1 MKKVFLL
8 FAALFM
14 ATVAN
19 AQFDICVGPK
29 VGYQA
34 TKLSLDKQ
42 TVKSSFK
49 GNMTFGVFGRVTIK
63 KFIVQ
68 PELLY
73 FKSGKIVETSLFE
86 GSSGIL
92 PNVKPTL
99 TINQANLALPIYLG
113 YQFLDLD
120 LIKMRANVGPVFY
133 FAVGGTEY
141 VYQTTVGKEETP
153 GTSLVTNNSSPN
165 EEVSVGAA
173 LNLGIDVWRFTLDVN
188 YSLGLT
194 EAFDDDIE
202 IGGYEFETGDNTKQN
217 IFTVTLG
224 FKIL

>member
-1 MKKVFLL
+1 MKKVLLL

-14 ATVAN
+14 ATIAN

-42 TVKSSFK
+42 SIKSSFK

-73 FKSGKIVETSLFE
+73 FKSGKVFE
-86 GSSGIL
+86 VSVIDDNFGIDNPAL
-92 PNVKPTL
+92 NPTF
-99 TINQANLALPIYLG
+99 TFNQANLALPIFLG

-133 FAVGGTEY
+133 FAVGKTEY
-141 VYQTTVGKEETP
+141 SSNFTGADNHKMQE
-153 GTSLVTNNSSPN
+153 SPN
-165 EEVSVGAA
+165 ENMTMGAA
-173 LNLGIDVWRFTLDVN
+173 LNLGVDVWRFTLDIN

-194 EAFDDDIE
+194 DAFDDELVIP
-202 IGGYEFETGDNTKQN
+202 GVGEFELDDNTKQN

-224 FKIL
+224 FKLL

>member
-1 MKKVFLL
+1 MKKVLLL
-8 FAALFM
+8 FAALFV
-14 ATVAN
+14 ATIAN

-42 TVKSSFK
+42 SIKSSFK

-73 FKSGKIVETSLFE
+73 FKSGKVFE
-86 GSSGIL
+86 VSVIDDNFGIDNPAL
-92 PNVKPTL
+92 NPTF
-99 TINQANLALPIYLG
+99 TFNQANLALPIFLG

-133 FAVGGTEY
+133 FAVGKTEY
-141 VYQTTVGKEETP
+141 SSNFTGDDNHKMQE
-153 GTSLVTNNSSPN
+153 SPN
-165 EEVSVGAA
+165 ENN
-173 LNLGIDVWRFTLDVN
+173 LN
-188 YSLGLT
+188 
-194 EAFDDDIE
+194 E
-202 IGGYEFETGDNTKQN
+202 IQ
-217 IFTVTLG
+217 I
-224 FKIL
+224 

>member
-1 MKKVFLL
+1 MKKVLLL
-8 FAALFM
+8 FAALFV
-14 ATVAN
+14 ATIAN

-42 TVKSSFK
+42 SIKSSFK

-73 FKSGKIVETSLFE
+73 FKSGKVFE
-86 GSSGIL
+86 VSVLDDNFGIDNPAL
-92 PNVKPTL
+92 DPTF
-99 TINQANLALPIYLG
+99 TINQANLALPIFLG

-133 FAVGGTEY
+133 FAVGKTEY
-141 VYQTTVGKEETP
+141 SSNWTGDDNHKMQE
-153 GTSLVTNNSSPN
+153 SPN
-165 EEVSVGAA
+165 ENMTMGAA
-173 LNLGIDVWRFTLDVN
+173 LNLGVDVWRFTLDIN

-194 EAFDDDIE
+194 DAFDDEIE
-202 IGGYEFETGDNTKQN
+202 IPGIGEFEVDDNTKQN

-224 FKIL
+224 FKLL

>member
-1 MKKVFLL
+1 MKKVLLL
-8 FAALFM
+8 FAALFV
-14 ATVAN
+14 ATIAN

-42 TVKSSFK
+42 SIKSSFK

-73 FKSGKIVETSLFE
+73 FKSGKVFE
-86 GSSGIL
+86 VSVIDDNFGIDNPAL
-92 PNVKPTL
+92 NPTF
-99 TINQANLALPIYLG
+99 TFNQANLALPIFLG

-133 FAVGGTEY
+133 FAVGKTEY
-141 VYQTTVGKEETP
+141 SSNWMGADNHKMQE
-153 GTSLVTNNSSPN
+153 SPN
-165 EEVSVGAA
+165 ENMTMGAA
-173 LNLGIDVWRFTLDVN
+173 LNLGVDVWRFTLDIN

-194 EAFDDDIE
+194 DAFDDELVIP
-202 IGGYEFETGDNTKQN
+202 GVGEFELDDNTKQN

-224 FKIL
+224 FKLL

>member
-1 MKKVFLL
+1 MKKVLLL
-8 FAALFM
+8 FAALFV
-14 ATVAN
+14 ATIAN

-42 TVKSSFK
+42 NIKSSFK

-73 FKSGKIVETSLFE
+73 FKSGKVFE
-86 GSSGIL
+86 VSVIDDNFGIDNPAL
-92 PNVKPTL
+92 NPTF
-99 TINQANLALPIYLG
+99 TFNQANLALPIFLG

-133 FAVGGTEY
+133 FAVGKTEY
-141 VYQTTVGKEETP
+141 SSNWTGDDNHKMQE
-153 GTSLVTNNSSPN
+153 SPN
-165 EEVSVGAA
+165 ENMTMGAA
-173 LNLGIDVWRFTLDVN
+173 LNLGVDVWRFTLDIN

-194 EAFDDDIE
+194 DAFDDELVIP
-202 IGGYEFETGDNTKQN
+202 GVGEFELDDNTKQN

-224 FKIL
+224 FKLL

>member
-1 MKKVFLL
+1 MRKVFLL
-8 FAALFM
+8 FAALFL
-14 ATVAN
+14 ATAAN

-34 TKLSLDKQ
+34 TKLSLNKE
-42 TVKSSFK
+42 TIKSSFK

-73 FKSGKIVETSLFE
+73 FKSGKIVEASLFE
-86 GSSGIL
+86 NTQGIL

-99 TINQANLALPIYLG
+99 TINQANLALPIFLG

-120 LIKMRANVGPVFY
+120 LIKMRANIGPVFY

-141 VYQTTVGKEETP
+141 VYETKIGNAEAP
-153 GTSLVTNNSSPN
+153 STSYVTNDSSPN
-165 EEVSVGAA
+165 EEVTVGAA

-194 EAFDDDIE
+194 EAFDDNIE
-202 IGGYEFETGDNTKQN
+202 IGNYDFEMNDKTKQN

-224 FKIL
+224 FKLL

>member
-1 MKKVFLL
+1 MKKVLLL

-14 ATVAN
+14 ATIAN

-42 TVKSSFK
+42 SIKSSFK

-73 FKSGKIVETSLFE
+73 FKSGKVFE
-86 GSSGIL
+86 VSVIDDNFGIDNPAL
-92 PNVKPTL
+92 NPTF
-99 TINQANLALPIYLG
+99 TFNQANLALPIFLG

-133 FAVGGTEY
+133 FAVGKTEY
-141 VYQTTVGKEETP
+141 SSNFTGDDNHKIQE
-153 GTSLVTNNSSPN
+153 SPN
-165 EEVSVGAA
+165 ENMTMGAA
-173 LNLGIDVWRFTLDVN
+173 LNLGVDVWRFTLDIN

-194 EAFDDDIE
+194 DAFDDELVIP
-202 IGGYEFETGDNTKQN
+202 GVGEFELDDNTKQN

-224 FKIL
+224 FKLL

>member
-1 MKKVFLL
+1 MKKVLLL
-8 FAALFM
+8 FAALFV
-14 ATVAN
+14 ATIAN

-42 TVKSSFK
+42 NIKSSFK

-73 FKSGKIVETSLFE
+73 FKSGKVFE
-86 GSSGIL
+86 VSVIDDNFGIDNPAL
-92 PNVKPTL
+92 NPTF
-99 TINQANLALPIYLG
+99 TFNQANLALPIFLG

-133 FAVGGTEY
+133 FAVGKTEY
-141 VYQTTVGKEETP
+141 SSNFTGDDNHKMQE
-153 GTSLVTNNSSPN
+153 SPN
-165 EEVSVGAA
+165 ENMTMGAA
-173 LNLGIDVWRFTLDVN
+173 LNLGVDVWRFTLDIN

-194 EAFDDDIE
+194 DAFDDEIE
-202 IGGYEFETGDNTKQN
+202 IPGVGEFEVDDNTKQN

-224 FKIL
+224 FKLL

>member
-1 MKKVFLL
+1 MKKVLLL

-14 ATVAN
+14 ATIAN

-42 TVKSSFK
+42 SIKSSFK

-73 FKSGKIVETSLFE
+73 FKSGKVFE
-86 GSSGIL
+86 VSVIDDNSGIDNPAL
-92 PNVKPTL
+92 NPTF
-99 TINQANLALPIYLG
+99 TFNQANLALPIFLG

-133 FAVGGTEY
+133 FAVGKTEY
-141 VYQTTVGKEETP
+141 SSNWMGADNHKMQE
-153 GTSLVTNNSSPN
+153 SPN
-165 EEVSVGAA
+165 ENMTMGAA
-173 LNLGIDVWRFTLDVN
+173 LNLGVDVWRFTLDIN

-194 EAFDDDIE
+194 DAFDDELVIP
-202 IGGYEFETGDNTKQN
+202 GVGEFELDDNTKQN

-224 FKIL
+224 FKLL

>member
-1 MKKVFLL
+1 MKKVLLL
-8 FAALFM
+8 FAALFV
-14 ATVAN
+14 ATIAN

-42 TVKSSFK
+42 SIKSSFK

-73 FKSGKIVETSLFE
+73 FKSGKVFE
-86 GSSGIL
+86 VSVIDDNFGIDNPAL
-92 PNVKPTL
+92 NPTF
-99 TINQANLALPIYLG
+99 TFNQANLALPIFLG

-133 FAVGGTEY
+133 FAVGKTEY
-141 VYQTTVGKEETP
+141 SSNWTGADNHKMQE
-153 GTSLVTNNSSPN
+153 SPN
-165 EEVSVGAA
+165 ENMTMGAA
-173 LNLGIDVWRFTLDVN
+173 LNLGVDVWRFTLDIN

-194 EAFDDDIE
+194 DAFDDELVIP
-202 IGGYEFETGDNTKQN
+202 GVGEFELDDNTKQN

-224 FKIL
+224 FKLL

>member
-1 MKKVFLL
+1 MKKVLLL

-14 ATVAN
+14 ATIAN

-42 TVKSSFK
+42 SIKSSFK

-73 FKSGKIVETSLFE
+73 FKSGKVFE
-86 GSSGIL
+86 VSVIDDNFGIDNPAL
-92 PNVKPTL
+92 NPTF
-99 TINQANLALPIYLG
+99 TFNQANLALPIFLG

-133 FAVGGTEY
+133 FAVGKTEY
-141 VYQTTVGKEETP
+141 SSNFTGDDNHKIQE
-153 GTSLVTNNSSPN
+153 SPN
-165 EEVSVGAA
+165 ENMTMGAA
-173 LNLGIDVWRFTLDVN
+173 LNLGVDVWRFTLDIN

-194 EAFDDDIE
+194 DAFDDEIE
-202 IGGYEFETGDNTKQN
+202 IPGVGEFEVDDDTKQN

-224 FKIL
+224 FKLL

>member
-1 MKKVFLL
+1 MKKVLLL
-8 FAALFM
+8 FAALFV
-14 ATVAN
+14 ATIAN

-42 TVKSSFK
+42 SIKSSFK

-73 FKSGKIVETSLFE
+73 FKSGKVFE
-86 GSSGIL
+86 VSVLGDNFGIDNPAL
-92 PNVKPTL
+92 NPTF
-99 TINQANLALPIYLG
+99 TFNQANLALPIFLG

-133 FAVGGTEY
+133 FAVGKTEY
-141 VYQTTVGKEETP
+141 SSNWTGDDNHKMQE
-153 GTSLVTNNSSPN
+153 SPN
-165 EEVSVGAA
+165 ENMTMGAA
-173 LNLGIDVWRFTLDVN
+173 LNLGVDVWRFTLDIN

-194 EAFDDDIE
+194 DAFDDEIE
-202 IGGYEFETGDNTKQN
+202 IPGVGEFELDDNTKQN

-224 FKIL
+224 FKLL

>member
-8 FAALFM
+8 FAALFV
-14 ATVAN
+14 ATIAN

-42 TVKSSFK
+42 SIKSSFK

-73 FKSGKIVETSLFE
+73 FKSGKVFE
-86 GSSGIL
+86 ISVIDDNSGIDN
-92 PNVKPTL
+92 PAINPTF
-99 TINQANLALPIYLG
+99 TFNQANLALPIFLG

-133 FAVGGTEY
+133 FAVGKTEY
-141 VYQTTVGKEETP
+141 SSNFTGDDNHKMQE
-153 GTSLVTNNSSPN
+153 SPN
-165 EEVSVGAA
+165 ETMTMGAA
-173 LNLGIDVWRFTLDVN
+173 LNLGVDVWRFTLDIN

-194 EAFDDDIE
+194 DAFDDELVIP
-202 IGGYEFETGDNTKQN
+202 GVGEFELDDNTKQN

-224 FKIL
+224 FKLL

>member
-1 MKKVFLL
+1 MKKVLLL
-8 FAALFM
+8 FVALFM
-14 ATVAN
+14 ATIAN

-42 TVKSSFK
+42 SIKSSFK

-73 FKSGKIVETSLFE
+73 FKSGKVFE
-86 GSSGIL
+86 VSVIDDNFGIDNPAL
-92 PNVKPTL
+92 NPTF
-99 TINQANLALPIYLG
+99 TFNQANLALPIFLG

-133 FAVGGTEY
+133 FAVGKTEY
-141 VYQTTVGKEETP
+141 SSNWTGDDNHKMQE
-153 GTSLVTNNSSPN
+153 SPN
-165 EEVSVGAA
+165 ENMTMGAA
-173 LNLGIDVWRFTLDVN
+173 LNLGVDVWRFTLDIN

-194 EAFDDDIE
+194 DAFDDELVIP
-202 IGGYEFETGDNTKQN
+202 GVGEFELDDDTKQN

-224 FKIL
+224 FKLL

>member
-1 MKKVFLL
+1 MKKVLLL
-8 FAALFM
+8 FAALFV
-14 ATVAN
+14 ATIAN

-42 TVKSSFK
+42 SIKSSFK

-73 FKSGKIVETSLFE
+73 FKSGKVFE
-86 GSSGIL
+86 ISVIDDNFGIDNPAL
-92 PNVKPTL
+92 NPTF
-99 TINQANLALPIYLG
+99 TFNQANLALPIFLG

-133 FAVGGTEY
+133 FAVGKTEY
-141 VYQTTVGKEETP
+141 SSNFTGDDNHKMQE
-153 GTSLVTNNSSPN
+153 SPN
-165 EEVSVGAA
+165 ENMTMGAA
-173 LNLGIDVWRFTLDVN
+173 LNLGVDVWRFTLDIN

-194 EAFDDDIE
+194 DAFDDELVIP
-202 IGGYEFETGDNTKQN
+202 GVGEFELDDNTKQN

-224 FKIL
+224 FKLL

>member
-1 MKKVFLL
+1 MKKVLLL

-14 ATVAN
+14 ATIAN

-42 TVKSSFK
+42 SIKSSFK

-73 FKSGKIVETSLFE
+73 FKSGKVFE
-86 GSSGIL
+86 VSVIDDNFGIDNPAL
-92 PNVKPTL
+92 NPTF
-99 TINQANLALPIYLG
+99 TFNQANLALPIFLG

-133 FAVGGTEY
+133 FAVGKTEY
-141 VYQTTVGKEETP
+141 SSNWMGADNHKMQE
-153 GTSLVTNNSSPN
+153 SPN
-165 EEVSVGAA
+165 ENMTMGAA
-173 LNLGIDVWRFTLDVN
+173 LNLGVDVWRFTLDIN

-194 EAFDDDIE
+194 DAFDDELVIP
-202 IGGYEFETGDNTKQN
+202 GVGEFELDDNTKQN

-224 FKIL
+224 FKLL

>member
-1 MKKVFLL
+1 MKKVLLL
-8 FAALFM
+8 FAALFV
-14 ATVAN
+14 ATIAN

-42 TVKSSFK
+42 SIKSSFK

-73 FKSGKIVETSLFE
+73 FKSGKVFE
-86 GSSGIL
+86 VSVIDDNFGIDNPAL
-92 PNVKPTL
+92 NPTF
-99 TINQANLALPIYLG
+99 TFNQANLALPIFLG

-133 FAVGGTEY
+133 FAVGKTEY
-141 VYQTTVGKEETP
+141 SSNFTGDDNHKMQE
-153 GTSLVTNNSSPN
+153 SPN
-165 EEVSVGAA
+165 ENMTMGAA
-173 LNLGIDVWRFTLDVN
+173 LNLGVDVWRFTLDIN

-194 EAFDDDIE
+194 DAFDDE
-202 IGGYEFETGDNTKQN
+202 IKIPGVGEFEVDDDTKQN

-224 FKIL
+224 FKLL

>member
-1 MKKVFLL
+1 MKKVLLL
-8 FAALFM
+8 FAALFV
-14 ATVAN
+14 ATIAN

-42 TVKSSFK
+42 NIKSSFK

-73 FKSGKIVETSLFE
+73 FKSGKVFE
-86 GSSGIL
+86 VSVIDDNFGIDNPAL
-92 PNVKPTL
+92 NPTF
-99 TINQANLALPIYLG
+99 TFNQANLALPIFLG

-133 FAVGGTEY
+133 FAVGKTEY
-141 VYQTTVGKEETP
+141 SSNFTGDDNHKMQE
-153 GTSLVTNNSSPN
+153 SPN
-165 EEVSVGAA
+165 ENMTMGAA
-173 LNLGIDVWRFTLDVN
+173 LNLGVDVWRFTLDIN

-194 EAFDDDIE
+194 DAFDDELVIP
-202 IGGYEFETGDNTKQN
+202 GVGEFELDDNTKQN

-224 FKIL
+224 FKLL

>member
-1 MKKVFLL
+1 MKKVLLL
-8 FAALFM
+8 FAALFV
-14 ATVAN
+14 ATIAN

-42 TVKSSFK
+42 SIKSSFK

-73 FKSGKIVETSLFE
+73 FKSGKVFE
-86 GSSGIL
+86 VSVIDDNFGIDNPAL
-92 PNVKPTL
+92 NPTF
-99 TINQANLALPIYLG
+99 TFNQANLALPIFLG

-133 FAVGGTEY
+133 FAVGKTEY
-141 VYQTTVGKEETP
+141 SSNFTGDDNHKMQE
-153 GTSLVTNNSSPN
+153 SPN
-165 EEVSVGAA
+165 ENMTMGAA
-173 LNLGIDVWRFTLDVN
+173 LNLGVDVWRFTLDIN

-194 EAFDDDIE
+194 DAFDDEIE
-202 IGGYEFETGDNTKQN
+202 IPGVGEFEVDDNTKQN
-217 IFTVTLG
+217 IF
-224 FKIL
+224 FILN

>member
-1 MKKVFLL
+1 MKKVLLL

-14 ATVAN
+14 ATIAN

-42 TVKSSFK
+42 SIKSSFK

-73 FKSGKIVETSLFE
+73 FKSGKVFE
-86 GSSGIL
+86 VSVIDDNFGIDNPAL
-92 PNVKPTL
+92 NPTF
-99 TINQANLALPIYLG
+99 TFNQANLALPIFLG

-133 FAVGGTEY
+133 FAVGKTEY
-141 VYQTTVGKEETP
+141 SSNFTGDDNHKMQE
-153 GTSLVTNNSSPN
+153 SPN
-165 EEVSVGAA
+165 ENMTMGAA
-173 LNLGIDVWRFTLDVN
+173 LNLGVDVWRFTLDIN

-194 EAFDDDIE
+194 DAFDDELVIP
-202 IGGYEFETGDNTKQN
+202 GVGEFELDDNTKQN
-217 IFTVTLG
+217 IF
-224 FKIL
+224 FIFN

>member
-1 MKKVFLL
+1 MKKVLLL

-14 ATVAN
+14 ATIAN

-42 TVKSSFK
+42 SIKSSFK

-73 FKSGKIVETSLFE
+73 FKSGKVFE
-86 GSSGIL
+86 VSVIDDNGGIDNPAL
-92 PNVKPTL
+92 NPTF
-99 TINQANLALPIYLG
+99 TFNQANLALPIFLG

-133 FAVGGTEY
+133 FAVGKTEY
-141 VYQTTVGKEETP
+141 SSNWMGDDNHKMQE
-153 GTSLVTNNSSPN
+153 SPN
-165 EEVSVGAA
+165 ENMTMGAA
-173 LNLGIDVWRFTLDVN
+173 LNLGVDVWRFTLDIN

-194 EAFDDDIE
+194 DAFDDELVIP
-202 IGGYEFETGDNTKQN
+202 GVGEFELDDNTKQN

-224 FKIL
+224 FKLL